1 MQTEIL
7 KVTGMTCGGCV
18 SSVTRAL
25 VAIDG
30 VHDVKV
36 TLSAGKVASEVN
48 ISEVNVSEVNVQY
61 DEQFTSPD
69 QLKLAVKEAGYG
81 IKADNLTQK
90 SNTKSS
96 CCG

>member
-1 MQTEIL
+1 MQTEVL
-7 KVTGMTCGGCV
+7 KVTGMTCGGCA

-25 VAIDG
+25 VVIDG

-36 TLSAGKVASEVN
+36 TLSASKVA
-48 ISEVNVSEVNVQY
+48 SEVNVSEVNVQY

-69 QLKLAVKEAGYG
+69 NLKLAIKEAGVG
-81 IKADNLTQK
+81 IEADNLAHKFQ
-90 SNTKSS
+90 TKSG

>member
-1 MQTEIL
+1 MQTEVL
-7 KVTGMTCGGCV
+7 KVTGMM
-18 SSVTRAL
+18 
-25 VAIDG
+25 VAIDS

-48 ISEVNVSEVNVQY
+48 VQY

-69 QLKLAVKEAGYG
+69 NLKLAVKEAGFG
-81 IKADNLTQK
+81 IEADNLTQK
-90 SNTKSS
+90 FQTKSG

>member
-1 MQTEIL
+1 
-7 KVTGMTCGGCV
+7 MTCGGCT

-36 TLSAGKVASEVN
+36 TLSAGKIASEVSV
-48 ISEVNVSEVNVQY
+48 SEVSISEVNVQY

-69 QLKLAVKEAGYG
+69 QLKLAVKRRVMAFMQVISAYEY
-81 IKADNLTQK
+81 
-90 SNTKSS
+90 
-96 CCG
+96 

>member
-1 MQTEIL
+1 MTMQTETL

-18 SSVTRAL
+18 NNVTRAL

-36 TLSAGKVASEVN
+36 TLSTGKVA
-48 ISEVNVSEVNVQY
+48 SEVNVQY

-69 QLKLAVKEAGYG
+69 SLKLAIKEAGFG
-81 IKADNLTQK
+81 IDAAN
-90 SNTKSS
+90 
-96 CCG
+96 

>member
-1 MQTEIL
+1 MEMLMQTEIL

-18 SSVTRAL
+18 SNVTRAL

-36 TLSAGKVASEVN
+36 TLLAANVA
-48 ISEVNVSEVNVQY
+48 SEVNVQY

-69 QLKLAVKEAGYG
+69 YLKLAVSEAGFG
-81 IKADNLTQK
+81 IEAGN
-90 SNTKSS
+90 
-96 CCG
+96 

>member
-1 MQTEIL
+1 MQTEVL

-18 SSVTRAL
+18 STVTRAL

-48 ISEVNVSEVNVQY
+48 VQY

-69 QLKLAVKEAGYG
+69 NLKLAVKEAGFG
-81 IKADNLTQK
+81 I
-90 SNTKSS
+90 
-96 CCG
+96 

>member
-1 MQTEIL
+1 MQTEVL
-7 KVTGMTCGGCV
+7 KVTGMTCGGCA

-36 TLSAGKVASEVN
+36 TLSAGKIA
-48 ISEVNVSEVNVQY
+48 SEVNVSEVNVQY

-69 QLKLAVKEAGYG
+69 QSKLAVKRRVMAFMQAISAYEY
-81 IKADNLTQK
+81 
-90 SNTKSS
+90 
-96 CCG
+96 

>member
-7 KVTGMTCGGCV
+7 KVIGMTCGGCA

-36 TLSAGKVASEVN
+36 TRSAGKVA
-48 ISEVNVSEVNVQY
+48 SEVNVSEVNVQN
-61 DEQFTSPD
+61 SPHP
-69 QLKLAVKEAGYG
+69 
-81 IKADNLTQK
+81 IN
-90 SNTKSS
+90 
-96 CCG
+96 

>member
-1 MQTEIL
+1 MQTEVL
-7 KVTGMTCGGCV
+7 KVTGMTCGGCA
-18 SSVTRAL
+18 SSVTRTL

-48 ISEVNVSEVNVQY
+48 VQY

-69 QLKLAVKEAGYG
+69 NLKLAVKVAGFG
-81 IKADNLTQK
+81 IEADNLAQK
-90 SNTKSS
+90 FQTKSG